1 MLELT
6 KKGTPHYG
14 NLEHG
19 KMNTTAKAEED
30 AEAMV
35 EVTNL
40 ATKKAMEAKAEG
52 AAEVREAMDAMKAG
66 IINTTSLNAT
76 KKAVDTKAEEAA
88 EALEAVMTN
97 ATKKTV

>member
-1 MLELT
+1 MRRPDKVKE
-6 KKGTPHYG
+6 
-14 NLEHG
+14 
-19 KMNTTAKAEED
+19 A

-52 AAEVREAMDAMKAG
+52 AAEVREAMDAMKAGEAG